1 MKNLMF
7 LFIFSF
13 IGFIACNSIN
23 HGGCAP
29 QPVAEPTCIQTKIEA
44 IRTANRDFTSVKR
57 YSKNDEFFWLFD
69 NGAAFDAPQY
79 MLNAAC
85 DTVCTWSFRANALPC
100 QQNFNLG
107 DSTAVIIWKK

>member
-13 IGFIACNSIN
+13 IGFIACHSVN
-23 HGGCAP
+23 HDDCDP
-29 QPVAEPTCIQTKIEA
+29 QPVVEPTCIQTKIEA

-57 YSKNDEFFWLFD
+57 YSKNNEFFWLFD

-79 MLNAAC
+79 MLNAVC
-85 DTVCTWSFRANALPC
+85 DTVCTWSFRANFPC
-100 QQNFNLG
+100 QQNFNLN
-107 DSTAVIIWKK
+107 DSTAVVIWKK

>member
-13 IGFIACNSIN
+13 LGFIACDSVN
-23 HGGCAP
+23 HGDCDP
-29 QPVAEPTCIQTKIEA
+29 QPVVEPTCIQAKIEA

-57 YSKNDEFFWLFD
+57 YTKNNESFWLFD
-69 NGAAFDAPQY
+69 NGSAFDAPQY

-85 DTVCTWSFRANALPC
+85 DTVCTWCFCPTRPPC
-100 QQNFNLG
+100 QLNFNLG
-107 DSTAVIIWKK
+107 DSTAVVIWKK